1 MQDANQILTA
11 DFIDILFDGRNK
23 SYGAYELRRSYEK
36 RMMIAMAAMIMA
48 CLLFATFAFMNKRD
62 SRGQTMSDSNVVT
75 LVDIPDQPAVK
86 PPPPVPPPPPAEQ
99 PKLAAEKFV
108 PIAIVPDELVSPDEM
123 PPEVTELDHR
133 KIGTEDVDGQLDD
146 NTITKPPNETIALGA
161 SLPAS
166 APAQEDEI
174 FIKAE
179 LPAQF
184 PGGPDAWKRYLERH
198 LRYPESALENGT
210 QGIVQVQFV
219 VDKDGA
225 ISEVLA
231 LNDPGDGLAQEAARI
246 ILKGPKWTPA
256 EQNNRKV
263 KFRVVQAISF
273 RLE

>member
-36 RMMIAMAAMIMA
+36 RMMIALTAIMMA
-48 CLLFATFAFMNKRD
+48 CLLFAALAFMNKRGSNGLTNAD
-62 SRGQTMSDSNVVT
+62 SDVVT

-86 PPPPVPPPPPAEQ
+86 PPPPTMPPPSAEQ
-99 PKLAAEKFV
+99 PKFAAEKFV
-108 PIAIVPDELVSPDEM
+108 PIAIVPDKLVNPDEM
-123 PPEVTELDHR
+123 PPEVSELDHR
-133 KIGTEDVDGQLDD
+133 KIGTEDVDGILDD
-146 NTITKPPNETIALGA
+146 KTVTQPPKENIGLGA
-161 SLPAS
+161 NLPAS
-166 APAQEDEI
+166 APSQEEEI

-184 PGGPDAWKRYLERH
+184 PGGPDAWKRYLERQ
-198 LRYPESALENGT
+198 LRYPELAQENGT

-219 VDKDGA
+219 VDKDGV
-225 ISEVLA
+225 ISEVLP

-246 ILKGPKWTPA
+246 ILKGPKWIPA

-263 KFRVVQAISF
+263 KYRVVQAISF

>member
-23 SYGAYELRRSYEK
+23 GYGAYELRRSYEK

-48 CLLFATFAFMNKRD
+48 CLLFAALAFMKKRD
-62 SRGQTMSDSNVVT
+62 SSGQTMSDSNVVT
-75 LVDIPDQPAVK
+75 LVDIPDQPTVK
-86 PPPPVPPPPPAEQ
+86 PPPPVLPPSPTEL

-108 PIAIVPDELVSPDEM
+108 PIAIVPDELVSSDEM

-133 KIGTEDVDGQLDD
+133 KIGIEDVDGQLDD
-146 NTITKPPNETIALGA
+146 NTITQPPKETIGLAA
-161 SLPAS
+161 SLPAT
-166 APAQEDEI
+166 ATAQEDEI

-184 PGGPDAWKRYLERH
+184 PGGQDAWKRYLERQ
-198 LRYPESALENGT
+198 LRYPESAQESGT

-219 VDKDGA
+219 VDKDGV

-246 ILKGPKWTPA
+246 ILKGPKWIPA

-263 KFRVVQAISF
+263 KYRVVQAISF